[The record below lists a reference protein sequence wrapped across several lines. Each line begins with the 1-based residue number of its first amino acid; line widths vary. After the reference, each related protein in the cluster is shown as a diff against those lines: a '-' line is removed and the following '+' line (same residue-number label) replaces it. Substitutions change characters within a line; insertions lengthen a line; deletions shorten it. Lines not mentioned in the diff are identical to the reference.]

1 MPQCNKRK
9 KLDADSVL
17 ERLVNILDADI
28 ADILTNTGDIKLISE
43 WSLIWRKSVSAFD
56 IIDVDGDTRIKK
68 VKLLDKVKILEL
80 VGKPVDVN
88 AFRERY

>member
-17 ERLVNILDADI
+17 ERLVNMLDADI